1 MSNAFPPGGTYFDN
15 RKSFAD
21 VNYDPEKDNAINTTQ
36 FLEASESL
44 TTLFDVIGGA
54 AFKPVKSDMQG
65 NIKVKTPK
73 LHTDE
78 TGQSID
84 TTCFPRKSQNANSP
98 LLSSP
103 TPCKTSSAT
112 SSRQASTPH
121 PKAFSGSS
129 GKTCHNSN
137 PTLPKQHHTN
147 PIPNRG
153 LDFTAQGLRDNLSKP
168 SAELSESFRA
178 AYGNTLKP
186 HHSFMIKPIFSAAM
200 SATPYR
206 KTFYANLGDDQ
217 ARVNKELDEWLRSL
231 EKIVSILKE
240 FQGRKEAKW

>member
-1 MSNAFPPGGTYFDN
+1 MTTAFPPGGTYFDG

-21 VNYDPEKDNAINTTQ
+21 VNYDTAKDNAINTTQ

-65 NIKVKTPK
+65 NIKKITDRQLAAPLESDTLQDLVRNELKTGK
-73 LHTDE
+73 HTASE
-78 TGQSID
+78 G
-84 TTCFPRKSQNANSP
+84 
-98 LLSSP
+98 LLW
-103 TPCKTSSAT
+103 
-112 SSRQASTPH
+112 
-121 PKAFSGSS
+121 
-129 GKTCHNSN
+129 
-137 PTLPKQHHTN
+137 LV
-147 PIPNRG
+147 RG
-153 LDFTAQGLRDNLSKP
+153 LDFTAQGLRENLSKP
-168 SAELSESFRA
+168 SSELSESFRS
-178 AYGNTLKP
+178 AYANTLKP
-186 HHSFMIKPIFSAAM
+186 HHSFMVKPIFSAAM

-217 ARVNKELDEWLRSL
+217 ERVNKELDAWLTSL